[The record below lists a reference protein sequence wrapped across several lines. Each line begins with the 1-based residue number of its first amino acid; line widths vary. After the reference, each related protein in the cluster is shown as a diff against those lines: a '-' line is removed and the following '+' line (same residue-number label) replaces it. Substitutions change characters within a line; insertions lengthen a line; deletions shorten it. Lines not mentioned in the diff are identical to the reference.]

1 MNTNSENN
9 ENWGTCPKCGAPVL
23 LDPAT
28 GAAEPCAA
36 CVSHAS
42 PTGRTLGTVW
52 LLAGIALIVVL
63 VVLVV
68 VCIQMLV

>member
-1 MNTNSENN
+1 M
-9 ENWGTCPKCGAPVL
+9 L
-23 LDPAT
+23 IDPAT

-52 LLAGIALIVVL
+52 LLAGIALT

>member
-1 MNTNSENN
+1 
-9 ENWGTCPKCGAPVL
+9 VL

-63 VVLVV
+63 VV